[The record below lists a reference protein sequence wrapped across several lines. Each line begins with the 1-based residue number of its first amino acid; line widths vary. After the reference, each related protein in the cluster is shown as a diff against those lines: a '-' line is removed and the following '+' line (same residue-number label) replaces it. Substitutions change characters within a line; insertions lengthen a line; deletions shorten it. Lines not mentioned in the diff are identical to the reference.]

1 MMPCEGP
8 DCATEQE
15 LQDYLD
21 ANAVVGITNNNFLDL
36 YRYDDPIQSSL
47 DYTILDQLQVNGTVY
62 RTIKLGLNEG
72 HLNDDQYELFESD
85 QIDHLF
91 VSTENVE
98 FSTLRS
104 FNPGAYFTARF
115 VIHDMILI
123 HNRYVYNI
131 LEFIGDVG
139 GCGQA
144 VAVIGS
150 FFVSLISAKLFY
162 AALIRDTF
170 RVRLDAGGANI

>member
-1 MMPCEGP
+1 
-8 DCATEQE
+8 
-15 LQDYLD
+15 
-21 ANAVVGITNNNFLDL
+21 
-36 YRYDDPIQSSL
+36 
-47 DYTILDQLQVNGTVY
+47 
-62 RTIKLGLNEG
+62 
-72 HLNDDQYELFESD
+72 
-85 QIDHLF
+85 

-104 FNPGAYFTARF
+104 FNPWAFFTARF